1 MFLWYRT
8 STGMRY
14 NFVAVV
20 EILHVFIY
28 LTDTGFIHW
37 IVSSMEAENT
47 SVLCFTV
54 AIPAPN
60 TMHGT

>member
-1 MFLWYRT
+1 M
-8 STGMRY
+8 GMRC
-14 NFVAVV
+14 NFIAVV

-28 LTDTGFIHW
+28 LTDIVFIPW

-54 AIPAPN
+54 VIPAPN